1 MKLRT
6 KILLCAVLNLALLVV
21 GSVAFVRLQFRT
33 GVESILLAP
42 GQARLRNLGD
52 EIAEALMQTPDTGW
66 NALLDQYA
74 RKNGVELT
82 VSSNFAEVF
91 ARSNAESAEVLP
103 QPVVAEMSPREVVGE
118 LDARDGRVIRWLKG
132 PPRPPHGEQP
142 EGRPGVFLITEG
154 SPRRHWFGI
163 RIPIQGP
170 DWLQPI
176 PGTLLVRTSS
186 IFFTPL
192 LFDWRPWLACLAG
205 LAAITLACWI
215 PFIRGLT
222 RSVRQITVAAEQI
235 AEGRF
240 DAKTN
245 VHRRDEIGHLS
256 DALHRMAAQLSGF
269 VTGQKRFL
277 GDIAHELCAPISRA
291 QMAVGI
297 LEERAEPSQKRHV
310 DTVQDEVAQMSALV
324 NELLQFSK
332 AGFEIRRAPVEPMTI
347 ADVVARVTERE
358 GKVELISGG
367 ELAVLAE
374 PEGLFRAL
382 SNVVRNALR
391 YAGEHGPVTIS
402 ARTDG
407 DHVAISVA
415 DEGPG
420 LPEDSL
426 ERVFTPFYRVDP
438 SRSRE
443 SGGAGLGLSIVK
455 SCVEASGGTVVC
467 RNRSPRGLEVILRL
481 GRVR

>member
-1 MKLRT
+1 M
-6 KILLCAVLNLALLVV
+6 
-21 GSVAFVRLQFRT
+21 
-33 GVESILLAP
+33 
-42 GQARLRNLGD
+42 
-52 EIAEALMQTPDTGW
+52 
-66 NALLDQYA
+66 
-74 RKNGVELT
+74 
-82 VSSNFAEVF
+82 
-91 ARSNAESAEVLP
+91 
-103 QPVVAEMSPREVVGE
+103 
-118 LDARDGRVIRWLKG
+118 
-132 PPRPPHGEQP
+132 
-142 EGRPGVFLITEG
+142 
-154 SPRRHWFGI
+154 
-163 RIPIQGP
+163 
-170 DWLQPI
+170 
-176 PGTLLVRTSS
+176 RTSS

-240 DAKTN
+240 DVKTN

-310 DTVQDEVAQMSALV
+310 DTVQEEVAQMSALV

-332 AGFEIRRAPVEPMTI
+332 AGFEIRRAPVEPVTI

-402 ARTDG
+402 ARSDG

-481 GRVR
+481 GRAR